1 MNIDKTGS
9 GPANP
14 ATIYLYSLLL
24 AAFVILGSVS
34 PLSTAMAQEAED
46 IWLLID
52 TSALTLS
59 VMRGEQILKTY
70 DNIAIGSNG
79 PTREKRVHDETT
91 PLGEFWINVVRPSQR
106 FHQFLGIDYP
116 NMDETRR
123 AIKEDR
129 ISYLEY
135 QALVTAW
142 LNGKPPPQN
151 TSLGGYLGIHGLGSG
166 DVEIHQQINW
176 TDGCVALTNEEI
188 DELAELVTVGT
199 RISIR

>member
-1 MNIDKTGS
+1 MNIDRSGS
-9 GPANP
+9 RPARP
-14 ATIYLYSLLL
+14 ATLFLCTLML
-24 AAFVILGSVS
+24 AAFICLGGVS
-34 PLSTAMAQEAED
+34 TPSRALTQAEEV
-46 IWLLID
+46 WLLVD
-52 TSALTLS
+52 TSALTLK
-59 VMRGEQILKTY
+59 VMQGEQILQTY
-70 DNIAIGSNG
+70 QNIAIGSNG
-79 PTREKRVHDETT
+79 TTRGKRVHDETT

-106 FHQFLGIDYP
+106 FHRFLGIDYP

-166 DVEIHQQINW
+166 DVELHQQINW